1 MGHSLPLLLLYRF
14 CPVDGADI
22 LRHIHPCS
30 TVGSSVVMVCRSGRP
45 GRMEKLGL
53 QCRNAGLL
61 AFLSALALG
70 QRWATYVRW
79 YQDDLRGQVLIIR
92 DGKPVSVLVQ

>member
-1 MGHSLPLLLLYRF
+1 
-14 CPVDGADI
+14 
-22 LRHIHPCS
+22 
-30 TVGSSVVMVCRSGRP
+30 
-45 GRMEKLGL
+45 MEKLGL